1 MSTSLDSDATT
12 VLIVSIVATLL
23 NIIFIVTI
31 FVYFCCCIEVNNFK
45 LKDLKYR
52 QVKSRTIVRKN
63 IPELKS
69 VEKAKC
75 SADMYVP
82 SLGEIL

>member
-12 VLIVSIVATLL
+12 VLVVSIIVTLL

-63 IPELKS
+63 VPEFRS
-69 VEKAKC
+69 SEKAKC
-75 SADMYVP
+75 SADTYAP
-82 SLGEIL
+82 SL